1 MCERHKH
8 WMDWSEKVVFGLLL
22 QGRVDE
28 MDAIVTA
35 SVSGCNLQETN
46 FFSSLWFVTIT
57 ITIFSAFMVF
67 LLSLCLKFSR
77 CRRCPISKGQ
87 KKKVPSCSHCGGVF
101 SLSWKVF
108 PSRQLRFWIF
118 LVVHLFPTLLPHARM
133 QTLGR
138 AWSRRIAKW
147 SDLSSWDAP
156 AYISVS
162 KI

>member
-8 WMDWSEKVVFGLLL
+8 WMDWSGKVVFGLLL

-46 FFSSLWFVTIT
+46 FFSSLWFLTIT

-77 CRRCPISKGQ
+77 SSALPHQQGA
-87 KKKVPSCSHCGGVF
+87 KKKVPSCSHWWGGFAFMEGFPESAIAVLNF
-101 SLSWKVF
+101 SRGSSF
-108 PSRQLRFWIF
+108 PHSSS
-118 LVVHLFPTLLPHARM
+118 PCTHA
-133 QTLGR
+133 
-138 AWSRRIAKW
+138 
-147 SDLSSWDAP
+147 DAGQGMVP
-156 AYISVS
+156 
-162 KI
+162 

>member
-87 KKKVPSCSHCGGVF
+87 KKKCLHVPTVVGWFRFHGRFFRVGNCGSEFF
-101 SLSWKVF
+101 SWFIFSPLFF
-108 PSRQLRFWIF
+108 PMHACRRWAGHGP
-118 LVVHLFPTLLPHARM
+118 VELPN
-133 QTLGR
+133 GP
-138 AWSRRIAKW
+138 I
-147 SDLSSWDAP
+147 
-156 AYISVS
+156 
-162 KI
+162 